1 MKHFYLISFWV
12 LVLLS
17 SSVLAQTSLKGK
29 IIDRASKEPLFGA
42 AVLVVGTYSGATADF
57 DGKYEIKNLKPGDYS
72 IKVSYVGYK
81 DRVFNGIR
89 IRKDEANVL
98 NIDLEELGQSLETV
112 EVVGEKQM
120 VDLESGK
127 SEVRIS
133 ANDIKE
139 MNVRNVQDVVAMQNG
154 VTQTPDGIQIRGG
167 RVYETQFVV
176 DGLNAQD
183 PLAGTGFGT
192 EVGAGSLQD
201 LTVIT
206 GGSDA
211 EFNGNSG
218 IIVAKIKE
226 GGEKLAV
233 FGRYQRDNLGFNR
246 MTGTAWNTDLAEISI
261 GTPIPYTDKKL
272 RLFTSVNVGFSDE
285 YPRMVANQLK
295 SSLLADSSFWAPR
308 QDNKWANTI
317 KLSYYPKQGLRI
329 SLTNQHSIMVNQN
342 TRTLQIIGFDQI
354 MQPGLQYPFSLN
366 LDNATTYTHRS
377 NLTALNISKSINKN
391 WLVDFTGGRFF
402 TRLRADANGRPF
414 WPRTIDRQFDASSVV
429 TDPVGVYTNP
439 PFTNDSVQYSLPGP
453 GLINNGGISSL
464 WHDHFFEEITFK
476 TKFTYNSDSKIHF
489 VTFGQEHKEQEMLWI
504 DVTRPWV
511 GAPILLSD
519 GTFSR
524 PNRIGSSN
532 DVWQV
537 KPATGA
543 FYAQDEIRYKGII
556 AVLGG
561 RFEYWAPGKFA
572 DQAIDNP
579 FALIPDQARRD
590 YKAQSRSILGRRF
603 KARVLPKVRVS
614 FPVTENNV
622 LYFNYV
628 HSMRLAH
635 PRFLYAGL
643 DTSYQNR
650 GFGANSGN
658 PNLNPEVAVSYELGI
673 KSQVTRDFGVTL
685 TAFYKDQ
692 FDFIVN
698 RTAEVIDPRLGNER
712 VERTISINQDYAR
725 IRGVELGLNY
735 RFTKSLRATFNTA
748 YQTATGKSN
757 TAQESL
763 LQIKEQGNINTT
775 KEQYLAWDRPWDIKG
790 GIIFTPDTSWKI
802 LNVPLKG
809 FRFFVAS
816 TYKSGLRYTPFTQ
829 TGVSELGRP
838 VYEQVQT
845 EINSK
850 IGSAWFWTD
859 LVITRDVPITAKTR
873 ISFSIEIKNITN
885 HKNAQLVNPVT
896 GRGYEFGDPLPFSQ
910 RDPVYQEPNNGGTP
924 PMNPARFLQ
933 PRQIIYGVSFNF

>member
-1 MKHFYLISFWV
+1 MKHFYSFVIALIIAASAFG
-12 LVLLS
+12 
-17 SSVLAQTSLKGK
+17 QTSLKGK
-29 IIDRASKEPLFGA
+29 IIDRGSKEPLYGA

-57 DGKYEIKNLKPGDYS
+57 DGKFEIKNLKPGDYS
-72 IKVSYVGYK
+72 VKVSYVGYK
-81 DRVFNGIR
+81 DRVFTGVR
-89 IRKDEANVL
+89 IKKDEANVL

-112 EVVGEKQM
+112 EVVGERQM

-133 ANDIKE
+133 ATDIKE
-139 MNVRNVQDVVAMQNG
+139 MNVRNVQDVVALQNG

-226 GGEKLAV
+226 GGEQLAV
-233 FGRYQRDNLGFNR
+233 FGRYQRDNLGFNK
-246 MTGTAWNTDLAEISI
+246 MSGTGWNTDLAEISL
-261 GTPIPYTDKKL
+261 GTPIPFTDKKL
-272 RLFTSVNVGFSDE
+272 RLFTSVNVGLSDE
-285 YPRMVANQLK
+285 YPRLVANQLK
-295 SSLLADSSFWAPR
+295 SSLLKDSTFWAPR

-329 SLTNQHSIMVNQN
+329 SLTNQHSILVNQN

-377 NLTALNISKSINKN
+377 NLTALNVSKSINKN
-391 WLVDFTGGRFF
+391 WLVDVTAGRFF
-402 TRLRADANGRPF
+402 TRLRADANGRAF
-414 WPRTIDRQFDASSVV
+414 WPRTIDRQFDANSIV
-429 TDPVGVYTNP
+429 TDPVGVYVNP
-439 PFTNDSVQYSLPGP
+439 PFTNDSVQYVLPGP
-453 GLINNGGISSL
+453 GLINNDGISSL
-464 WHDHFFEEITFK
+464 WHDHYFEEITFK

-489 VTFGQEHKEQEMLWI
+489 VTFGQEHKEQDMLWI

-511 GAPILLSD
+511 GAPIQLAD
-519 GTFSR
+519 GTFTR
-524 PNRIGSSN
+524 PNRIGSAN

-579 FALIPDQARRD
+579 FALIPDQSRED
-590 YKAQSRSILGRRF
+590 YKRESRSILGRRF

-712 VERTISINQDYAR
+712 VDRTISINQDYAR

-735 RFTKSLRATFNTA
+735 RFTKSLRATFNAA

-763 LQIKEQGNINTT
+763 LQIREQGNINTT

-790 GIIFTPDTSWKI
+790 GVIFTPDTNWRI
-802 LNVPLKG
+802 FNVPLKG
-809 FRFFVAS
+809 FRFFLAS
-816 TYKSGLRYTPFTQ
+816 TYKSGLRYTPFVQ
-829 TGVSELGRP
+829 TDVSELGRP
-838 VYEQVQT
+838 IYEQVQT
-845 EINSK
+845 EINTR

-859 LVITRDVPITAKTR
+859 FVITRDVAITKKTR

-896 GRGYEFGDPLPFSQ
+896 GRGYEFGDPLPFTQ
-910 RDPVYQEPNNGGTP
+910 RDPRFQEPNNDGTP
-924 PMNPARFLQ
+924 PFNPARYLQ
-933 PRQIIYGVSFNF
+933 PRQVIYGVSFNF